1 MTRHFVSA
9 GWPYL
14 YDIPGLH
21 NCVPMLF
28 ADVYARYYRLK
39 GDEVYFL
46 CGADEHGARTEY
58 VAQGYGITPKQ
69 LLDEKYQATLPLLEK
84 MGLSFDNFG
93 RTGDP
98 FHKQFVQE
106 FFTNLIARNMLVEG
120 KQKVA
125 WCTRCEHHLP
135 DRFLEGT
142 CPYCNGKTYGNQCN
156 NKKNCSRLVEAD
168 QIQNAQCAVCAG
180 EVEWRDE
187 THLFFQMEQFKN
199 ALLNCAQAPE
209 KDKAEVQKRILATLA
224 ENPNVCVTRDT
235 AWGISV
241 PQLPGKSVYSWVDS
255 LLAKVSML
263 VKIGNEQ
270 ESNYWKEADTQHHF
284 FLGMDGTP
292 FYGTLFPALLMA
304 AQKNY
309 NLDHWTLMP
318 NEVFIYEG
326 GICSK
331 STGTGIWLQEALAT
345 LPADFW
351 RFYIFFIHAS
361 VESGSERDV
370 DFRWDRFCESVN
382 TWLIKGLSAA
392 ATNEKHVSGSDG
404 TVEER
409 LINGY
414 MESGNIG
421 QAFQLLLK
429 TLVENP
435 CQEKTR
441 RLAPLLNCFLPTTG
455 DLLSMGVKPF
465 AIAPLYYREIQMDY
479 QDKVDARRAQR
490 GLAEELT
497 DARADAL
504 CVCPINLTEQ

>member
-1 MTRHFVSA
+1 M
-9 GWPYL
+9 
-14 YDIPGLH
+14 
-21 NCVPMLF
+21 
-28 ADVYARYYRLK
+28 
-39 GDEVYFL
+39 
-46 CGADEHGARTEY
+46 
-58 VAQGYGITPKQ
+58 
-69 LLDEKYQATLPLLEK
+69 EK
-84 MGLSFDNFG
+84 
-93 RTGDP
+93 
-98 FHKQFVQE
+98 
-106 FFTNLIARNMLVEG
+106 
-120 KQKVA
+120 
-125 WCTRCEHHLP
+125 
-135 DRFLEGT
+135 
-142 CPYCNGKTYGNQCN
+142 
-156 NKKNCSRLVEAD
+156 
-168 QIQNAQCAVCAG
+168 
-180 EVEWRDE
+180 
-187 THLFFQMEQFKN
+187 FKN

-209 KDKAEVQKRILATLA
+209 KDKAEVQKRILATLT
-224 ENPNVCVTRDT
+224 ENPSVCVTRDT

-263 VKIGNEQ
+263 AKISSEQ
-270 ESNYWKEADTQHHF
+270 ESNYWKEPDTQRHY

-292 FYGTLFPALLMA
+292 FYGALFPALLMA
-304 AQKNY
+304 AQRNY
-309 NLDHWTLMP
+309 NVDHWTLMP

-370 DFRWDRFCESVN
+370 DFRWDRFCESIN
-382 TWLIKGLSAA
+382 TWLLKGLSAA

-414 MESGNIG
+414 MESGKIG

-455 DLLSMGVKPF
+455 DLLAMGVKPF